1 MVSDTRI
8 FGRDMNDQRIAILTD
23 SGTNTPEEF
32 VNEHDIRVVPLLI
45 NYRDG
50 NTYRSGVDISC
61 DEVIARL
68 DEEIPTTSLP
78 TPQQIKTAI
87 EQAKADGYE
96 RGVFVTISSALS
108 ATYQTVKMVSRMVDF
123 PLTICDTKSIGVVA
137 GMVVMQAQRMIE
149 RGVPFGELGARLDD
163 LAEKSHVFF
172 VTKTLDYLYKGGR
185 INQLTYRLGS
195 VLNIKPVITCDEGG
209 YYVVA
214 KKTRGWDRAISA
226 QVRMIRSYAEQFD
239 KVRVGICCTDAS
251 DMFDQLEERLRSE
264 IGNICEVIRSGL
276 SADLVVHTGPEL
288 VGMGVQPA

>member
-1 MVSDTRI
+1 
-8 FGRDMNDQRIAILTD
+8 MNDRRIAILTD
-23 SGTNTPEEF
+23 SGTNTPDEF
-32 VNEHDIRVVPLLI
+32 VRKHDIRVVPLLI
-45 NYRDG
+45 NYKDG

-78 TPQQIKTAI
+78 TPQQIKSAI
-87 EQAKADGYE
+87 EQAQADGYE

-149 RGVPFGELGARLDD
+149 QGIPFGELGARLDD

-195 VLNIKPVITCDEGG
+195 VLNIKPVITCDDNG

-214 KKTRGWDRAISA
+214 KKTRGWERAITA
-226 QVRMIRSYAEQFD
+226 QIAMIRSYAEQYEH
-239 KVRVGICCTDAS
+239 VNVGICCTDAS
-251 DMFDQLEERLRSE
+251 DMFERLEERVRNE
-264 IGNICEVIRSGL
+264 IGNIRVVVRSGL

-288 VGMGVQPA
+288 VGLGIQPA